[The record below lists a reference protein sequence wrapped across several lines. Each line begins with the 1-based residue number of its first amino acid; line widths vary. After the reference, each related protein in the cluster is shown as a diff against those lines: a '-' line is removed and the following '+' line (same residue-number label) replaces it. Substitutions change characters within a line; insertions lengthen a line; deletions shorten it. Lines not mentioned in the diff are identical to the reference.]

1 MLLFLGGLFGLVAG
15 LIGAAVGV
23 LGAAAPIILL
33 IILL

>member
-1 MLLFLGGLFGLVAG
+1 MLLFLGGLFGIVAG

-23 LGAAAPIILL
+23 IGAAAPILLL